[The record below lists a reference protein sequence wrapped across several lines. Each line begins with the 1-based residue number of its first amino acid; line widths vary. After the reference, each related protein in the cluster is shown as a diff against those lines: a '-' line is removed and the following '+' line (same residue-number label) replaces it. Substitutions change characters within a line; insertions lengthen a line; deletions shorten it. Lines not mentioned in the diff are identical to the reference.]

1 MEIFLTHLVEM
12 LDGEDKHW
20 RKDTIIIWDNA
31 TYHTSIGTK
40 NLL

>member
-1 MEIFLTHLVEM
+1 MEIFLTQLVEI
-12 LDGEDKHW
+12 LDKEDKHW

-31 TYHTSIGTK
+31 TYHTSNGTK